1 MTKHFSPDFAPFV
14 PENLPIYV
22 PSNQQKEA
30 ALQLLASVFP
40 IAERSAQ
47 LSRYAQWLDL
57 PASPGFSL
65 LATGPANQPPSASLL
80 YQILPGNVALLWPPG
95 IAENAPWQTSVA
107 SLLQFTHHQ
116 LTSAGIQLS
125 QFLLP
130 DLGEQIAYQESL
142 ISTLKTAGYH
152 SLARL
157 LYLYVSDQE
166 SPFPT
171 SAPTPKNCSLL
182 PASQFTT
189 PQLHDLIEQTYIDTQ
204 DCPAMNGLR
213 STDQVLAGYRS
224 AGTCEDR
231 YWFVATDQNQKPIAC
246 LLLAPDTNNH
256 SCELVYVG
264 VIPEARGRGVAG
276 DLVSWAKW
284 QAKSAACSQLLLAV
298 DDQNLPGLKLY
309 QRHGFQS
316 FDAREVYIHSL
327 SPQTGS

>member
-1 MTKHFSPDFAPFV
+1 MPSP
-14 PENLPIYV
+14 LPIYQ
-22 PSNQQKEA
+22 PDSSQKEA

-40 IAERSAQ
+40 PAERPSQ
-47 LSRYAQWLDL
+47 LQRYTDWLAL
-57 PASPGFSL
+57 PAPSGFTL
-65 LATGPANQPPSASLL
+65 LAIGPRGQSPFAALL

-95 IAENAPWQTSVA
+95 IVDQSQWQSAVS
-107 SLLQFTHHQ
+107 SLLAHTHQ
-116 LTSAGIQLS
+116 ELTTASVQLS

-130 DLGEQIAYQESL
+130 DFGEPSEYQQAL
-142 ISTLKTAGYH
+142 IRTLKAAGYQ

-157 LYLYVSDQE
+157 LYLYISSQE
-166 SPFPT
+166 APFPT
-171 SAPTPKNCSLL
+171 SAPELKSCTLY
-182 PASQFTT
+182 PASQFTSA
-189 PQLHDLIEQTYIDTQ
+189 QLKTLVEQTYVDTQ

-231 YWFVATDQNQKPIAC
+231 FWFVATDENRRPIGC
-246 LLLAPDTNNH
+246 LLLAPDQRTQ

-284 QAKSAACSQLLLAV
+284 QAKSAGCSQLLLAV

-316 FDAREVYIHSL
+316 FDAREVYIRSL
-327 SPQTGS
+327 A

>member
-1 MTKHFSPDFAPFV
+1 MPA
-14 PENLPIYV
+14 NLPIYR
-22 PSNQQKEA
+22 PLNKQKEA

-40 IAERSAQ
+40 LAERPAQ
-47 LSRYAQWLDL
+47 LQRYTDWLAL
-57 PASPGFSL
+57 PEANGFSL
-65 LATGPANQPPSASLL
+65 LATGPADQPPSAALL

-95 IAENAPWQTSVA
+95 LTENAQWQTAVA
-107 SLLQFTHHQ
+107 PLLQFTHHQ
-116 LTSAGIQLS
+116 LQSSGIQLC

-130 DLGEQIAYQESL
+130 DLGEQIAYQEGL
-142 ISTLKTAGYH
+142 ISTLKAAGYQA
-152 SLARL
+152 LARL
-157 LYLYVSDQE
+157 LYLYVSDQQT
-166 SPFPT
+166 PLPT
-171 SAPTPKNCSLL
+171 SPPKPQHCTLQ

-189 PQLHDLIEQTYIDTQ
+189 SQLHALIEQTYIDTQ

-213 STDQVLAGYRS
+213 STDQVVAGYRS

-231 YWFVATDQNQKPIAC
+231 YWFVASDQNRQPIAC
-246 LLLAPDTNNH
+246 LLLAPDTKSR

-284 QAKSAACSQLLLAV
+284 QAKSAGCSQLLLAV

-316 FDAREVYIHSL
+316 FDAREVYIRSL
-327 SPQTGS
+327 SPQNPS